1 MSMKNINTDGSTEQS
16 YSFDPVTKLQ
26 KKIAEM
32 EDILAKLERS
42 YNRKIKNLGKRFQ
55 KECEN

>member
-16 YSFDPVTKLQ
+16 YNFDPVTKLQ